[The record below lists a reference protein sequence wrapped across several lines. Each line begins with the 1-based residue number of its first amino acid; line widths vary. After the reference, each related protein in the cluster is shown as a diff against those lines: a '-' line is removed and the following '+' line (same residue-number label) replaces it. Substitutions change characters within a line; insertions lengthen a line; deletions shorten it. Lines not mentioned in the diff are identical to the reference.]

1 MALPK
6 IDKPMYKLYLPS
18 NGKEVLYR
26 AMLAKEE
33 KILLIAQQESQQ
45 ASQSKDANKIAEAA
59 KQAILASLQV
69 VNNCTITDGIVS
81 DKMSMID
88 FEYLFVGIRAK
99 SQMNIIDITLNDE
112 HKKKISVEVDI
123 ENIEVM
129 RNEEHSNV
137 IKLTDDIS
145 LIMRYPNLNA
155 TLKRIDASL
164 DPTKSVAVQYEIM
177 RDCMEAVVEGDDV
190 SKFDDEEIEHI
201 DNWIDELDRA
211 SLNKIDNFFTTA
223 PVLKYSFPYIDS
235 KGEKK
240 TLNIQGFESFF
251 T

>member
-6 IDKPMYKLYLPS
+6 IDKPMYKLTLPS

-69 VNNCTITDGIVS
+69 VNNCTITDNIVS
-81 DKMSMID
+81 EQMSMID

-129 RNEEHSNV
+129 KNDEHSNV
-137 IKLTDDIS
+137 VKLSDDIT
-145 LIMRYPNLNA
+145 LIMRYPNLTA

-164 DPTKSVAVQYEIM
+164 DPSIAVAVQYEIM
-177 RDCMEAVVEGDDV
+177 RDCMDSIVDGDDV
-190 SKFDDEEIEHI
+190 TKFDDEKISDI
-201 DNWIDELDRA
+201 DEWIDDLDR
-211 SLNKIDNFFTTA
+211 STLSKIDDFFTTA